1 MATPADG
8 NKKNLYP
15 VKSLCKVSINW
26 TTVLDRLIGNPIKA
40 EFVVKE
46 IAAAPDSGPYVL
58 VTLVDPRDM
67 KESYRPRGQPV
78 VMGAGSID
86 ELVKGITKSFG
97 GQMAQGFT
105 TIIKLDMREYEDSG
119 LRIGDRVKI
128 EISKITE
135 GV

>member
-1 MATPADG
+1 
-8 NKKNLYP
+8 
-15 VKSLCKVSINW
+15 
-26 TTVLDRLIGNPIKA
+26 
-40 EFVVKE
+40 
-46 IAAAPDSGPYVL
+46 
-58 VTLVDPRDM
+58 
-67 KESYRPRGQPV
+67 
-78 VMGAGSID
+78 MGAGSID

>member
-1 MATPADG
+1 MR
-8 NKKNLYP
+8 K
-15 VKSLCKVSINW
+15 
-26 TTVLDRLIGNPIKA
+26 